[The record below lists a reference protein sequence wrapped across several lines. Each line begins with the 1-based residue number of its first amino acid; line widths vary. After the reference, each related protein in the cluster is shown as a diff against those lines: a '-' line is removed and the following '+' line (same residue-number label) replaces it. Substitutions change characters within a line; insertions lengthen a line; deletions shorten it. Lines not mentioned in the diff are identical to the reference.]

1 MNQIDKNTV
10 SSIDQVPD
18 HMQFENKG
26 GKGKRI
32 LFLGNSITR
41 HAVKKEIGWF
51 HDWGMAASAKEKDY
65 VHLVISKIQKD
76 DPDAVFCICQ
86 GSVWECAYAKGSTVH
101 EKFEAARAFD
111 ADIIIMRLIEN
122 CPRENFDKGLF
133 KKEYLKLIQ
142 YLNPK
147 GKAKAILTS
156 SFWKREGD
164 EQIAEVAAE
173 NDMKFI
179 YLGDLGERAEMR
191 ADGLFEH
198 SGVAA
203 HPGDLGMQKI
213 AELILEKLE
222 ELKNGVISEKSGK
235 LI

>member
-10 SSIDQVPD
+10 SSKDQVPD
-18 HMQFENKG
+18 HIQFENRD
-26 GKGKRI
+26 GKGKKI
-32 LFLGNSITR
+32 LFFGNSITR
-41 HAVKKEIGWF
+41 HAVKREIGWF
-51 HDWGMAASAKEKDY
+51 HDWGMAASVKEKDY
-65 VHLVISKIQKD
+65 VHLVISDVQKD
-76 DPDAVFCICQ
+76 DPDAAFCICQ
-86 GSVWECAYAKGSTVH
+86 GSVWERAYTDGSVVY
-101 EKFEAARAFD
+101 EKFEAVRAFD
-111 ADIIIMRLIEN
+111 ADVIIMRLIEN
-122 CPRENFDKGLF
+122 CPRENFDKELF

-142 YLNPK
+142 YLNPE
-147 GKAKAILTS
+147 GKAKVILTS

-173 NDMKFI
+173 NAMKFI
-179 YLGDLGERAEMR
+179 YLGDLGECGEMR

-222 ELKNGVISEKSGK
+222 EIKNDIVSEKSGK